1 METTDNESLVD
12 GKLLSYSY
20 LEAGIIET
28 LATYVLLLLF
38 LGIKILI
45 LFNNRLVAYFVVFFR
60 NGFTPSD
67 LVRAQKSGSM

>member
-28 LATYVLLLLF
+28 LATYVLLFF
-38 LGIKILI
+38 LDIKVVIS
-45 LFNNRLVAYFVVFFR
+45 FNRLVAYFVVFFR

-67 LVRAQKSGSM
+67 LVRAQKSGGM